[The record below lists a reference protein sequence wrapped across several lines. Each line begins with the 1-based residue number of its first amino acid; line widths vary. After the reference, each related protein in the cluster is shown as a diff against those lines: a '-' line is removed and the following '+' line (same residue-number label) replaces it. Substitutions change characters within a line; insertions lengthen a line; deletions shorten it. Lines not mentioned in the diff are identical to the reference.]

1 MKKTWYIVFGL
12 LAAGFFLILLC
23 LANVETR
30 KSNHKIEMLHLASK
44 TAIENSMSG
53 TSLTDLR
60 FPSKPLYIDKN
71 ECILV
76 AIVSAGDSVE
86 KRCLKFDIFLEW
98 ENQAWHAQI
107 IKVKPWP
114 DNRPATRKP
123 PW

>member
-1 MKKTWYIVFGL
+1 MKKAWYIVFGL
-12 LAAGFFLILLC
+12 LAAGYFLILLC
-23 LANVETR
+23 LANGETR
-30 KSNHKIEMLHLASK
+30 KSNHEIEMIHLASK

-76 AIVSAGDSVE
+76 AIASAGDSLE
-86 KRCLKFDIFLEW
+86 KRCLRFGIFLER
-98 ENQAWHAQI
+98 ENQGWRAQI